1 MSFYDLIDHF
11 IDYKTIYIR
20 YILVSIIFAIPIFFY
35 LKSLDDNKNKF
46 VRIDYVIQFND
57 EISQSLYNIHSK
69 KNDIELMFALIDD
82 QFQDFEK
89 GQYESTNILDFS
101 TLTQNV
107 DTTLIDLDQIKE
119 EENSYIAKFLQEIS
133 SKINFLDLII
143 KTYDDDFI
151 KQQIDSKEKA
161 LILNELINKTNILSS
176 NADFSDNFE
185 NLYEGAKLSKYVQ
198 IKIELIEFM
207 LPKHIEFINTLLENA
222 QTQVKAAILAETN
235 IMIEGIVNRQNIIL
249 RDLRIR
255 SEEDKLTYIKS
266 LIDKKNLLEEKLT
279 VARELG
285 ITKPVLIDEFD
296 SMLKNYPTVDTIFM
310 GTNALELEIERIN
323 SQIEIAKSTEY
334 RTSLDSIIDRSKDS
348 LDEAERV
355 FEENFK
361 SLEQSSEKYFNI
373 DSHEIEF
380 SSENS
385 ILNILLYIFAIQIF
399 FLMILFFYLNLYIGY
414 KDHKKIT

>member
-1 MSFYDLIDHF
+1 
-11 IDYKTIYIR
+11 
-20 YILVSIIFAIPIFFY
+20 
-35 LKSLDDNKNKF
+35 
-46 VRIDYVIQFND
+46 
-57 EISQSLYNIHSK
+57 
-69 KNDIELMFALIDD
+69 
-82 QFQDFEK
+82 
-89 GQYESTNILDFS
+89 
-101 TLTQNV
+101 
-107 DTTLIDLDQIKE
+107 
-119 EENSYIAKFLQEIS
+119 
-133 SKINFLDLII
+133 
-143 KTYDDDFI
+143 
-151 KQQIDSKEKA
+151 
-161 LILNELINKTNILSS
+161 
-176 NADFSDNFE
+176 
-185 NLYEGAKLSKYVQ
+185 
-198 IKIELIEFM
+198 M

-279 VARELG
+279 VAKELG

>member
-1 MSFYDLIDHF
+1 M
-11 IDYKTIYIR
+11 
-20 YILVSIIFAIPIFFY
+20 
-35 LKSLDDNKNKF
+35 
-46 VRIDYVIQFND
+46 
-57 EISQSLYNIHSK
+57 
-69 KNDIELMFALIDD
+69 
-82 QFQDFEK
+82 
-89 GQYESTNILDFS
+89 
-101 TLTQNV
+101 
-107 DTTLIDLDQIKE
+107 
-119 EENSYIAKFLQEIS
+119 
-133 SKINFLDLII
+133 
-143 KTYDDDFI
+143 
-151 KQQIDSKEKA
+151 
-161 LILNELINKTNILSS
+161 
-176 NADFSDNFE
+176 
-185 NLYEGAKLSKYVQ
+185 
-198 IKIELIEFM
+198 
-207 LPKHIEFINTLLENA
+207 

-266 LIDKKNLLEEKLT
+266 LIYKKNLLEEKLT
-279 VARELG
+279 VAKELG

>member
-1 MSFYDLIDHF
+1 
-11 IDYKTIYIR
+11 
-20 YILVSIIFAIPIFFY
+20 
-35 LKSLDDNKNKF
+35 
-46 VRIDYVIQFND
+46 
-57 EISQSLYNIHSK
+57 
-69 KNDIELMFALIDD
+69 
-82 QFQDFEK
+82 
-89 GQYESTNILDFS
+89 
-101 TLTQNV
+101 
-107 DTTLIDLDQIKE
+107 
-119 EENSYIAKFLQEIS
+119 
-133 SKINFLDLII
+133 
-143 KTYDDDFI
+143 
-151 KQQIDSKEKA
+151 
-161 LILNELINKTNILSS
+161 
-176 NADFSDNFE
+176 
-185 NLYEGAKLSKYVQ
+185 
-198 IKIELIEFM
+198 M

-255 SEEDKLTYIKS
+255 SEDDKLTYIKS

-279 VARELG
+279 VAKELG

>member
-1 MSFYDLIDHF
+1 M
-11 IDYKTIYIR
+11 
-20 YILVSIIFAIPIFFY
+20 
-35 LKSLDDNKNKF
+35 
-46 VRIDYVIQFND
+46 
-57 EISQSLYNIHSK
+57 
-69 KNDIELMFALIDD
+69 
-82 QFQDFEK
+82 
-89 GQYESTNILDFS
+89 
-101 TLTQNV
+101 
-107 DTTLIDLDQIKE
+107 
-119 EENSYIAKFLQEIS
+119 
-133 SKINFLDLII
+133 
-143 KTYDDDFI
+143 
-151 KQQIDSKEKA
+151 
-161 LILNELINKTNILSS
+161 
-176 NADFSDNFE
+176 
-185 NLYEGAKLSKYVQ
+185 
-198 IKIELIEFM
+198 
-207 LPKHIEFINTLLENA
+207 
-222 QTQVKAAILAETN
+222 
-235 IMIEGIVNRQNIIL
+235 
-249 RDLRIR
+249 
-255 SEEDKLTYIKS
+255 
-266 LIDKKNLLEEKLT
+266 
-279 VARELG
+279 G